1 MSGYRKRSK
10 TINIK
15 KTKRLGITKNLEIMR
30 QEEKETSK
38 IALRVLACGSAHW
51 GMKPKFGGEDHK
63 LSFVPDDFKI
73 GLGYPKKV
81 SSEKLDI
88 WT

>member
-1 MSGYRKRSK
+1 MV
-10 TINIK
+10 
-15 KTKRLGITKNLEIMR
+15 
-30 QEEKETSK
+30 
-38 IALRVLACGSAHW
+38 VLT